1 MTQRKWFSV
10 GENGDRKLKQDHRRR
25 GSVMKK
31 LKRGLL
37 EGRLISHPNQG
48 HKLPEKWL

>member
-10 GENGDRKLKQDHRRR
+10 GEDRKLKQDHRRS
-25 GSVMKK
+25 SVMKK